1 MKRTKFGEAFAE
13 ARKAG
18 KKTFDFG
25 GKSYTTETKEEK
37 AGATAK
43 KAVRSFAANAVP
55 GRRQIK
61 PMPRGGGAIPTP
73 DRSPSK
79 ERRGAGAIG
88 RGGKDPVAPRD
99 MTGVNQ
105 TPISGTDIAK
115 SLVKGAASG
124 LAAATPFGRFRK
136 AATAAKAGPKLS
148 LPKSKANWRA
158 NRKPYKPNDDLNRS
172 LMKAEAR
179 AKANKFSKD
188 ITKTKKSV
196 REEDNKF
203 FDSMRN
209 SAKESNT
216 RKAVKEGFEK
226 RFKDLKT
233 KQRVAKAKS
242 ALREKK
248 VTAGEASDMALGY
261 RRGGKMK

>member
-1 MKRTKFGEAFAE
+1 MKKTKFGEAFAS

-18 KKTFDFG
+18 KKTFEFG

-43 KAVRSFAANAVP
+43 KAVRSFKANAVP
-55 GRRQIK
+55 GRRQAK
-61 PMPRGGGAIPTP
+61 PKPSGGGSVATP
-73 DRSPSK
+73 FRSPSK

-99 MTGVNQ
+99 MRGVNQ
-105 TPISGTDIAK
+105 TPITGTDIAK
-115 SLVKGAASG
+115 SLAKGAVSG
-124 LAAATPFGRFRK
+124 LAAATPLGRFRK
-136 AATAAKAGPKLS
+136 AATAV
-148 LPKSKANWRA
+148 
-158 NRKPYKPNDDLNRS
+158 KPNKLNKFRKS
-172 LMKAEAR
+172 DNPDKPDNNMEIALKRAEAR
-179 AKANKFSKD
+179 AKANKFSRDVVNKPERS
-188 ITKTKKSV
+188 TARK
-196 REEDNKF
+196 RE
-203 FDSMRN
+203 
-209 SAKESNT
+209 AAQT
-216 RKAVKEGFEK
+216 RKDVKEGFEK

-261 RRGGKMK
+261 RRGGKL